1 MSLLTILCFVVAIV
15 ALAHAYVTGGRSAS
29 SIMTRSIR
37 RRSPLYSLFMAMDRQ
52 KSLGSVKER
61 YQGREDLAIIAADE
75 VEDYNSFAEADEE
88 EIDPPKKGQ
97 KITGT
102 IIDVDE
108 TGVFIDIG
116 GKMSGYMPAA
126 EASLVSIK
134 NMNNLFQVGQEITG
148 DVIGKLKGMPVV
160 SLRAEQL
167 VAAWDK
173 IMKLK
178 TEDAAITVKVLEVNR
193 GGAVCDLFGLKAFL
207 PGSHYPSVPDA
218 SLIGTSLE
226 VRFLDANEE
235 DGKIVVSRRR
245 AMMHTQP
252 TLERGSVIEGTVT
265 GLRQYGAFLEL
276 PGGQAGLLHISQI
289 SFERIEN
296 LENIFTVGEKCKV
309 MIIDHD
315 RANNRVALST
325 KTLEATPGDMLR

>member
-1 MSLLTILCFVVAIV
+1 MSSLKILCFIVVIV
-15 ALAHAYVTGGRSAS
+15 AVAHAYVSRNPSSLAVRYQRRSLPLYAN
-29 SIMTRSIR
+29 SIM
-37 RRSPLYSLFMAMDRQ
+37 MDRQ

-61 YQGREDLAIIAADE
+61 YQGREDLVSLEADE
-75 VEDYNSFAEADEE
+75 VEDYNSFAEADDEE
-88 EIDPPKKGQ
+88 VDPPKKGQ

-116 GKMSGYMPAA
+116 GKMSGFMPAT
-126 EASLVSIK
+126 EASLIGIK

-148 DVIGKLKGMPVV
+148 DIIGKLKGMPVV

-173 IMKLK
+173 ILKLRAD
-178 TEDAAITVKVLEVNR
+178 DAAVTVKVLEVNR

-207 PGSHYPSVPDA
+207 PGSHYIGNPDA
-218 SLIGTSLE
+218 SLIGTTLE

-245 AMMHTQP
+245 ALTQTQP
-252 TLERGSVIEGTVT
+252 QLERGSVIEGTVT

-276 PGGQAGLLHISQI
+276 TGGQAGLLHISQI

-325 KTLEATPGDMLR
+325 KALEITPGDMLR